1 MQNTSYYVY
10 YYLRSKDG
18 ISGKKD
24 TPYYVGKGKGKRITT
39 KRARITVPKDPAY
52 RIKIAEG
59 LTEEQAH
66 KIERVHVKLWGR
78 IDLGTG
84 ILHNLTDGGEGTSGY
99 KHTEEQRKIR
109 AQINS
114 DIWSRPN
121 VRAKHRKSVRKA
133 FNKPEYR
140 EKRKYLD
147 NLPERKIKHTEACR
161 VAHNMPEVKLKKS
174 QSMKATAS
182 TPEYKEN
189 RKKVNDLPTTKAN
202 RSKAMKEV
210 ASRPGHLEKRLASF
224 ITTNSKPEIKE
235 KRSKS
240 AKLCNNKPEKI
251 EHQREVANRVNRLRR
266 LDVPFEQRLKPWNKN
281 GECVYS
287 VDHPGDGWALGKP
300 PLVKKPCIHCGKLLG
315 QSAMH
320 RKACERV
327 AGMIDAEL

>member
-133 FNKPEYR
+133 FNQPEYR

-147 NLPERKIKHTEACR
+147 NLPERKIKHTEACKAAQNR
-161 VAHNMPEVKLKKS
+161 PDVKDKKS
-174 QSMKATAS
+174 KSLKATAS
-182 TPEYKEN
+182 TPEYKEK

-202 RSKAMKEV
+202 RSKAMRDV
-210 ASRPGHLEKRLASF
+210 ASRPGHLDKRLASF
-224 ITTNSKPEIKE
+224 IATNSKPEVRE

-240 AKLCNNKPEKI
+240 AKICNNKPEKI
-251 EHQREVANRVNRLRR
+251 EHQRQVGLRISRLRR
-266 LDVPFEQRLKPWNKN
+266 LDVPFEERMKPWNRD
-281 GECVYS
+281 GQYVFS
-287 VDHPGDGWALGKP
+287 VDSPGDGWSLGRP
-300 PLVKKPCIHCGKLLG
+300 PKIKKTLHTLWKVIGAQRHAQKNL
-315 QSAMH
+315 
-320 RKACERV
+320 
-327 AGMIDAEL
+327 